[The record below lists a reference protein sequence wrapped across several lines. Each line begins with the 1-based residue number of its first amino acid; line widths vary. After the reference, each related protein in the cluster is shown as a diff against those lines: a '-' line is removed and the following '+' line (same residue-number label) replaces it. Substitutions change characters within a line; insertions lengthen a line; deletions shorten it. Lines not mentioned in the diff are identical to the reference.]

1 MTDAKPLVRILF
13 EVKTEDE
20 ISLQYQSAKIINAL
34 LELHN
39 MHRMIVYASTREGH
53 VLAGG
58 AAQGVEANGKEKE
71 KAEGETEGEKEKGE
85 EEEKE
90 KDKEKEKE
98 KEEKEKEKKGMEDY
112 IKTSFAILLQG
123 ETHMT
128 LVSSPGLVRFFLTRL
143 SETQDQLV
151 FSRLVHMLL
160 VLLKVSFIFGSQKFF
175 IVFFFWHYP

>member
-1 MTDAKPLVRILF
+1 MNTKAGSSQY
-13 EVKTEDE
+13 T

-53 VLAGG
+53 ALTGG
-58 AAQGVEANGKEKE
+58 AAQGVEGKEKE
-71 KAEGETEGEKEKGE
+71 KDEGEKEE
-85 EEEKE
+85 EE
-90 KDKEKEKE
+90 KEKEKE
-98 KEEKEKEKKGMEDY
+98 KEKGMEDY

-160 VLLKVSFIFGSQKFF
+160 VLLKVSFILLPKSSHCFFGSTRD
-175 IVFFFWHYP
+175 